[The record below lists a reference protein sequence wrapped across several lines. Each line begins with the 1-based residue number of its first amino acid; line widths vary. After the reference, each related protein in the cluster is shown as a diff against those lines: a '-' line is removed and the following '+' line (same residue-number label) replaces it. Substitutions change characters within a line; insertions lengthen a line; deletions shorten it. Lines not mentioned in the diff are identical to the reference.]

1 LSTVTGGPVTLQIPL
16 LPLKNV
22 VLFPH
27 MIVPLYVG
35 RERSIHALEAAM
47 PHGKQVFLCTQRR
60 ADCEDPKEEDLYR
73 VGVLGEVVQMLK
85 LPDSTIKVLIE
96 GTSRAVIER
105 FVETEPHLRVEVA
118 MLDEDFI
125 VSPELEALM
134 RGVVNLFDRYVEL
147 DKKVPPEVNLTVR
160 GVEDAG
166 RLADIVAANLS
177 IGVTDK
183 QDVLETF
190 QMNDRLEKLSTVLQR
205 EIEIRDMDRSIR
217 QRVRQQIDRR
227 QKEFYLKEQMR
238 VIQEELGSGEE
249 PHLSEMDEL
258 RERVRVLE
266 LAEAIQE
273 RLLKDIDRLERMPS
287 GSPEISVLHNYIDLV
302 VSLPWHTS
310 SDDVTDLRAA
320 EKVLDEDH
328 HGLRKIKER
337 ILEFLAVRQLTKSP
351 KGPIL
356 CFIGP
361 PGVGKTSLGRSIA
374 RALGR
379 KFVRVSLGGV
389 SDEAEIRG
397 HRRTYVGSMPGR
409 IIKGLREAGTRNPVF
424 LLDEIDKM
432 SSDFR
437 GDPASAMLEV
447 LDPEQNK
454 HFSDHYLEIP
464 FDLSEVLFIT
474 TANVYYSI
482 PRPLLDRMEV
492 INLAGYTTEE
502 KMVIAREFLIPKQLG
517 EHGLTE
523 KHIEITK
530 PAVAT
535 MISRYTSEAGVR
547 NLERSIAGVCRKVA
561 REVVKGK
568 TRRMTIGPTR
578 LDDLLGPPRYKPDEG
593 HTEPLIGVANGLA
606 WTEVGGVLLTIEV
619 ITMPGKGNLNLT
631 GQLGDVMQESARA
644 ALSYARSNAE
654 ALGIPVD
661 FRDKLDLH
669 IHIPKG
675 AIPKDGPSAG
685 ISMAL
690 AIISALSHR
699 PIRSDVA
706 LTGEI
711 TLRGRVLPIGGLKEK
726 VLAAHRIGIGTI
738 VLPADNQP
746 DLVDIPPDIR
756 KRLTFKFAS
765 SMDDVIAE
773 ALLPRS
779 EVVSVP
785 QLAEPAGIE
794 EPAAANVD
802 ERPRPDVPAPPAL

>member
-1 LSTVTGGPVTLQIPL
+1 MSTVTGGPVTLQIPL

-258 RERVRVLE
+258 RERVRALE
-266 LAEAIQE
+266 LAEAIEE

-568 TRRMTIGPTR
+568 TRRMTIGPAR

-765 SMDDVIAE
+765 SMDEVIAE

-794 EPAAANVD
+794 EPAAANAD

>member
-1 LSTVTGGPVTLQIPL
+1 VTGGAPATLQLPL

-35 RERSIHALEAAM
+35 RERSIAALEAAM
-47 PHGKQVFLCTQRR
+47 AQGKQVFLCTQRQ
-60 ADCEDPKEEDLYR
+60 ADCEDPREADLYR
-73 VGVLGEVVQMLK
+73 VGVLGDVVQMLK
-85 LPDSTIKVLIE
+85 LPDNTIKVLIE
-96 GTSRAVIER
+96 GSARAVIER
-105 FVETEPHLRVEVA
+105 FVETEPHLQVKVA
-118 MLDEDFI
+118 LLDEDI
-125 VSPELEALM
+125 QPSSELEALM
-134 RGVVNLFDRYVEL
+134 RGVVDLFDRYVEL
-147 DKKVPPEVNLTVR
+147 DKKVPPEVNLTAH

-166 RLADIVAANLS
+166 RLADIVASNLS

-190 QMNDRLEKLSTVLQR
+190 QMNERLEKLSTVLQR
-205 EIEIRDMDRSIR
+205 EIEILDMDRSIR

-238 VIQEELGSGEE
+238 VIQEELGGEE
-249 PHLSEMDEL
+249 TQLSELDEL
-258 RERVRVLE
+258 RENLRRLE
-266 LAEAIQE
+266 LAEAIEE
-273 RLLKDIDRLERMPS
+273 RLLKDVDRLERMPP
-287 GSPEISVLHNYIDLV
+287 GSPEVSVLHNYLDLV
-302 VSLPWHTS
+302 VSLPWQTS

-447 LDPEQNK
+447 LDPEQNR

-464 FDLSEVLFIT
+464 FDLSGVLFIT

-492 INLAGYTTEE
+492 INLPGYTVEE
-502 KMVIAREFLIPKQLG
+502 KMVIARDFLIKKQLKD
-517 EHGLTE
+517 HGLTD
-523 KHIEITK
+523 KHIEFTRPSI
-530 PAVAT
+530 AT
-535 MISRYTSEAGVR
+535 MINRYTSEAGVR
-547 NLERSIAGVCRKVA
+547 SLERSIAGVCRKVA

-568 TRRMTIGPTR
+568 TRKMTIAPNR

-593 HTEPLIGVANGLA
+593 HKEPLIGVANGLA

-631 GQLGDVMQESARA
+631 GQMGDVMQESARA
-644 ALSYARSNAE
+644 ALSYARSNAQ

-690 AIISALSHR
+690 AIISALSQR
-699 PIRSDVA
+699 PIRADVA

-726 VLAAHRIGIGTI
+726 VLAAHRIGIATI
-738 VLPADNQP
+738 VLPEDNQP
-746 DLVDIPPDIR
+746 DVVDIPADIR
-756 KRLTFKFAS
+756 KRLTFRYVK
-765 SMDDVIAE
+765 SMDEVISE
-773 ALLPRS
+773 ALLPGS
-779 EVVSVP
+779 DTVLLPEG
-785 QLAEPAGIE
+785 AEPALVE
-794 EPAAANVD
+794 EAAAANTD
-802 ERPRPDVPAPPAL
+802 DPASPPPPQPSL

>member
-1 LSTVTGGPVTLQIPL
+1 LSDVTGGPATLQLPL

-35 RERSIHALEAAM
+35 RERSIDALEDAM
-47 PHGKQVFLCTQRR
+47 TRGKQVFLCTQRR
-60 ADCEDPKEEDLYR
+60 ADCEDPKEADLYR

-96 GTSRAVIER
+96 GSSRAVIER
-105 FVETEPHLRVEVA
+105 FIQVEPHLRVEVS
-118 MLDEDFI
+118 LLEED
-125 VSPELEALM
+125 VEDSPELDALM
-134 RGVVNLFDRYVEL
+134 RGVVDLFDRYAEL

-166 RLADIVAANLS
+166 RMADIVASNLG

-190 QMNDRLEKLSTVLQR
+190 QMNARLEKLSSVLQR
-205 EIEIRDMDRSIR
+205 EIEILDMDRSIR

-238 VIQEELGSGEE
+238 VIQEELGGEE
-249 PHLSEMDEL
+249 AHLSELDEL
-258 RERVRVLE
+258 REKVRALE
-266 LAEAIQE
+266 LAEAVEE
-273 RLLKDIDRLERMPS
+273 RLLKDVDRLERMPP
-287 GSPEISVLHNYIDLV
+287 GSPEISVLHNYLDLV
-302 VSLPWHTS
+302 VSLPWHES
-310 SDDVTDLRAA
+310 SEDITDLRAA

-389 SDEAEIRG
+389 GDEAEIRG

-454 HFSDHYLEIP
+454 HFSDHFLEIP

-474 TANVYYSI
+474 TGDVFYSI

-492 INLAGYTTEE
+492 INLPGYTAEE
-502 KMVIAREFLIPKQLG
+502 KMVIAREFLVPKQLQD
-517 EHGLTE
+517 HGLTS

-530 PAVAT
+530 PALST

-547 NLERSIAGVCRKVA
+547 NLERSIASVCRKVA

-568 TRRMTIGPTR
+568 TRKMTVAPNR

-593 HTEPLIGVANGLA
+593 HKEPLIGVANGLA

-631 GQLGDVMQESARA
+631 GQMGDVMQESARA

-661 FRDKLDLH
+661 FRDKLDLTSTSRRAPS
-669 IHIPKG
+669 PKTG
-675 AIPKDGPSAG
+675 RRPGSRWRSPSSRHWRSG
-685 ISMAL
+685 R
-690 AIISALSHR
+690 SA
-699 PIRSDVA
+699 P
-706 LTGEI
+706 
-711 TLRGRVLPIGGLKEK
+711 TLR
-726 VLAAHRIGIGTI
+726 
-738 VLPADNQP
+738 
-746 DLVDIPPDIR
+746 
-756 KRLTFKFAS
+756 
-765 SMDDVIAE
+765 
-773 ALLPRS
+773 
-779 EVVSVP
+779 
-785 QLAEPAGIE
+785 
-794 EPAAANVD
+794 
-802 ERPRPDVPAPPAL
+802 

>member
-1 LSTVTGGPVTLQIPL
+1 LSDVTGEPATIQLPL

-35 RERSIHALEAAM
+35 RARSIGALETAM
-47 PHGKQVFLCTQRR
+47 TRGKQVFLCTQRR
-60 ADCEDPKEEDLYR
+60 ADCEDPKEADLYR
-73 VGVLGEVVQMLK
+73 VGVIGEVVQMLK
-85 LPDSTIKVLIE
+85 LPDNTIKVLIE
-96 GTSRAVIER
+96 GSSRAVIDR
-105 FVETEPHLRVEVA
+105 FIQVEPHLQAEVSLLEEDVEA
-118 MLDEDFI
+118 
-125 VSPELEALM
+125 SPELEALM
-134 RGVVNLFDRYVEL
+134 RGVVDLFDRYVEL

-160 GVEDAG
+160 SVEDAG
-166 RLADIVAANLS
+166 RMADIVASNLG
-177 IGVTDK
+177 IAVTDK

-190 QMNDRLEKLSTVLQR
+190 QMNARLEKLSSVLQR
-205 EIEIRDMDRSIR
+205 EIEILDMDRSIR

-238 VIQEELGSGEE
+238 VIQEELGGEE
-249 PHLSEMDEL
+249 AHLSELDEL
-258 RERVRVLE
+258 REKVRTLE
-266 LAEAIQE
+266 LAEAIEE
-273 RLLKDIDRLERMPS
+273 RLLKDVDRLERMPP
-287 GSPEISVLHNYIDLV
+287 GSPEISVLHNYLDLV
-302 VSLPWHTS
+302 VSLPWHES
-310 SDDVTDLRAA
+310 SDDITDLRAA
-320 EKVLDEDH
+320 EQVLDEDH
-328 HGLRKIKER
+328 HGLQKIKER

-374 RALGR
+374 RALNR

-389 SDEAEIRG
+389 GDEAEIRG

-454 HFSDHYLEIP
+454 HFSDHFLEIP

-474 TANVYYSI
+474 TANVFYSI

-492 INLAGYTTEE
+492 INLPGYTAEE
-502 KMVIAREFLIPKQLG
+502 KMVIAREFLVPKQLQD
-517 EHGLTE
+517 HGLTS

-530 PAVAT
+530 PALKT
-535 MISRYTSEAGVR
+535 IISRYTSEAGVR
-547 NLERSIAGVCRKVA
+547 NLERSIASVCRKVA

-568 TRRMTIGPTR
+568 TRKMTVAPNR

-593 HTEPLIGVANGLA
+593 HQEPLIGVANGLA

-631 GQLGDVMQESARA
+631 GQMGDVMQESARA

-690 AIISALSHR
+690 AIISALAQR

-726 VLAAHRIGIGTI
+726 VLAAHRIGIHTI
-738 VLPADNQP
+738 LLPEDNQP
-746 DLVDIPPDIR
+746 DVADIPADIR
-756 KRLTFKFAS
+756 KRLTFKFVKT
-765 SMDDVIAE
+765 MDEVIAE
-773 ALLPRS
+773 ALLPKS
-779 EVVSVP
+779 DAMVLPE
-785 QLAEPAGIE
+785 LTEPVALE
-794 EPAAANVD
+794 EAAVANAD
-802 ERPRPDVPAPPAL
+802 DQSRPEPSQPSL

>member
-1 LSTVTGGPVTLQIPL
+1 
-16 LPLKNV
+16 
-22 VLFPH
+22 

-35 RERSIHALEAAM
+35 RERSIAALEDAM
-47 PHGKQVFLCTQRR
+47 MHGKQVFLCTQRR
-60 ADCEDPKEEDLYR
+60 ADCEDPQEADLYR

-85 LPDSTIKVLIE
+85 LPDNTIKVLIE
-96 GTSRAVIER
+96 GSSRALIER
-105 FVETEPHLRVEVA
+105 FVEIKPHLKVEVA
-118 MLDEDFI
+118 LLDEE
-125 VSPELEALM
+125 VQPSSELEALM
-134 RGVVNLFDRYVEL
+134 RGVVGLFDRYVEL

-166 RLADIVAANLS
+166 RLADIVACNLN

-190 QMNDRLEKLSTVLQR
+190 QMDARLEKLSSVLQR
-205 EIEIRDMDRSIR
+205 EIEILDMDRSIR

-238 VIQEELGSGEE
+238 VIQEELGGEE
-249 PHLSEMDEL
+249 AQLSELDEL
-258 RERVRVLE
+258 REKLRALE
-266 LAEAIQE
+266 LAEALE
-273 RLLKDIDRLERMPS
+273 DRLLKDVDRLERMPP
-287 GSPEISVLHNYIDLV
+287 GSPEISVLHNYLDLV
-302 VSLPWHTS
+302 ASLPWHERS
-310 SDDVTDLRAA
+310 EDVTDLRAA
-320 EKVLDEDH
+320 EAVLDEDH
-328 HGLRKIKER
+328 HGLKKVKER

-424 LLDEIDKM
+424 LLDEVDKM

-474 TANVYYSI
+474 TANVYYAI
-482 PRPLLDRMEV
+482 PRALLDRMEV
-492 INLAGYTTEE
+492 INLPGYTTEE
-502 KMVIAREFLIPKQLG
+502 KMVIAREFLIPKQLTD
-517 EHGLTE
+517 HGLTD
-523 KHIEITK
+523 KNIEITRT
-530 PAVAT
+530 AVSS
-535 MISRYTSEAGVR
+535 MINRYTSEAGVR

-561 REVVKGK
+561 REVVSGR
-568 TRRMTIGPTR
+568 TRRMTIAPNR
-578 LDDLLGPPRYKPDEG
+578 LDDLLGPPKYKPDEG
-593 HTEPLIGVANGLA
+593 HKESLIGVANGLA

-661 FRDKLDLH
+661 FRDRLDLH

-690 AIISALSHR
+690 AIVSALAQR

-711 TLRGRVLPIGGLKEK
+711 TLRGRVLPIGGVKEK
-726 VLAAHRIGIGTI
+726 VLGAVRAGLRTI
-738 VLPADNQP
+738 VLPKENAADLE
-746 DLVDIPPDIR
+746 DLPEDVR
-756 KRLTFKFAS
+756 KSLEVHLVEDLGEVLSLALRGARF
-765 SMDDVIAE
+765 E
-773 ALLPRS
+773 AGHLVFEGP
-779 EVVSVP
+779 VP
-785 QLAEPAGIE
+785 IEPSLVAKQ
-794 EPAAANVD
+794 N
-802 ERPRPDVPAPPAL
+802 

>member
-1 LSTVTGGPVTLQIPL
+1 LSTVTGGPATIQLPL

-35 RERSIHALEAAM
+35 RERSIHALEDAM
-47 PHGKQVFLCTQRR
+47 TQGKQVFVCTQRQ

-85 LPDSTIKVLIE
+85 LPDSTIKVLVE

-105 FVETEPHLRVEVA
+105 FVDTEPHLRVEVA
-118 MLDEDFI
+118 VLDEDFLA
-125 VSPELEALM
+125 SPELEPLM
-134 RGVVNLFDRYVEL
+134 RGVVDLFDRYVEL

-166 RLADIVAANLS
+166 RMADIVASNLS

-190 QMNDRLEKLSTVLQR
+190 QMSARLEKLSTVLQR
-205 EIEIRDMDRSIR
+205 EIEILDMDRSIR

-238 VIQEELGSGEE
+238 VIQEELGGEE
-249 PHLSEMDEL
+249 AHLSELDEL
-258 RERVRVLE
+258 RERVRALE
-266 LAEAIQE
+266 LAEAVE
-273 RLLKDIDRLERMPS
+273 DRLLKDVDRLERMPP
-287 GSPEISVLHNYIDLV
+287 GSPEISVLHNYLDLV

-310 SDDVTDLRAA
+310 SEDVTDLRAA

-464 FDLSEVLFIT
+464 FDLSDVLFIT
-474 TANVYYSI
+474 TANVYYSM

-492 INLAGYTTEE
+492 INLAGYTAEE
-502 KMVIAREFLIPKQLG
+502 KMVIAREFLIPKQLAD
-517 EHGLTE
+517 HGLNET
-523 KHIEITK
+523 HIEFTK

-535 MISRYTSEAGVR
+535 IISRYTSEAGVR

-561 REVVKGK
+561 RGVVKGK
-568 TRRMTIGPTR
+568 TRRMTIAPAR
-578 LDDLLGPPRYKPDEG
+578 LEDLLGPPRYKPEEG
-593 HTEPLIGVANGLA
+593 HKEPLIGVANGLA

-631 GQLGDVMQESARA
+631 GQMGDVMQESARA

-690 AIISALSHR
+690 AIISALSQR

-726 VLAAHRIGIGTI
+726 VLAAHRIGIRTI
-738 VLPADNQP
+738 LLPEDNQP
-746 DLVDIPPDIR
+746 DLADIPLDIR
-756 KRLTFKFAS
+756 KRLTFRFVKT
-765 SMDDVIAE
+765 MDEVIAE

-779 EVVSVP
+779 SVTLLP
-785 QLAEPAGIE
+785 ELTEPAGVE
-794 EPAAANVD
+794 EAAAAKAE
-802 ERPRPDVPAPPAL
+802 ERSRPDVPAPPAL

>member
-1 LSTVTGGPVTLQIPL
+1 
-16 LPLKNV
+16 
-22 VLFPH
+22 

-35 RERSIHALEAAM
+35 RERSIGALEDAM
-47 PHGKQVFLCTQRR
+47 LHGKQVFLCTQRR
-60 ADCEDPKEEDLYR
+60 ADCEDPQEADLYR

-85 LPDSTIKVLIE
+85 LPDNTIKVLIE
-96 GTSRAVIER
+96 GSSRALIER
-105 FVETEPHLRVEVA
+105 FLEVEPHLKVEVA
-118 MLDEDFI
+118 LLDED
-125 VSPELEALM
+125 VQPSSELEALM
-134 RGVVNLFDRYVEL
+134 RGVVDLFDRYVEL

-166 RLADIVAANLS
+166 RMADIVASNLH

-190 QMNDRLEKLSTVLQR
+190 QMDARLEKLSTVLQR
-205 EIEIRDMDRSIR
+205 EIEILDMDRSIR

-238 VIQEELGSGEE
+238 VIQEELGGEE
-249 PHLSEMDEL
+249 AQLSELDEL
-258 RERVRVLE
+258 REKLKALE
-266 LAEAIQE
+266 LAEAVE
-273 RLLKDIDRLERMPS
+273 DRLLKDVDRLERMPP
-287 GSPEISVLHNYIDLV
+287 GSPEISVLHNYLDLV
-302 VSLPWHTS
+302 VSLPWHDRS
-310 SDDVTDLRAA
+310 EDVTDLRAA

-328 HGLRKIKER
+328 HGLKKVKER

-379 KFVRVSLGGV
+379 KFVRASLGGV

-424 LLDEIDKM
+424 LLDEVDKM

-474 TANVYYSI
+474 TANVYYSM
-482 PRPLLDRMEV
+482 PRALLDRMEV
-492 INLAGYTTEE
+492 ITLPGYTTEE
-502 KMVIAREFLIPKQLG
+502 KLVIAREFLIPKQLTD
-517 EHGLTE
+517 HGLTE
-523 KHIEITK
+523 KNIEITR
-530 PAVAT
+530 PAIST
-535 MISRYTSEAGVR
+535 MINRYTSEAGVR
-547 NLERSIAGVCRKVA
+547 NLERSIAGLCRKVA
-561 REVVKGK
+561 REVVSGR
-568 TRRMTIGPTR
+568 TRRMTIAPHR
-578 LDDLLGPPRYKPDEG
+578 LDDLLGPPKFKPDEG
-593 HTEPLIGVANGLA
+593 HKESLIGVANGLA

-690 AIISALSHR
+690 AIVSALAQR

-726 VLAAHRIGIGTI
+726 ALAAHRIGIQTI
-738 VLPADNQP
+738 VLPADNQS
-746 DLVDIPPDIR
+746 DVVDIPIDIR
-756 KRLTFKFAS
+756 KRLTFKYVTT
-765 SMDDVIAE
+765 MDEVIAE
-773 ALLPRS
+773 ALLPKS
-779 EVVSVP
+779 EAAVSAE
-785 QLAEPAGIE
+785 LTEPAAIQ
-794 EPAAANVD
+794 EPAAADGN
-802 ERPRPDVPAPPAL
+802 

>member
-1 LSTVTGGPVTLQIPL
+1 VIEAPTTLQLPL

-35 RERSIHALEAAM
+35 RERSIKALEAAM
-47 PHGKQVFLCTQRR
+47 TQGKQVFLCTQRQ
-60 ADCEDPKEEDLYR
+60 ADCEDPTEEDLYR

-85 LPDSTIKVLIE
+85 LPDGTIKVLIE
-96 GTSRAVIER
+96 GSSRAVIER
-105 FVETEPHLRVEVA
+105 VIETDPHLRVEVA
-118 MLDEDFI
+118 LLDEEFAP
-125 VSPELEALM
+125 SPELEALM
-134 RGVVNLFDRYVEL
+134 RGVVDLFDRYVEL

-166 RLADIVAANLS
+166 RLADIVAANLG

-190 QMNDRLEKLSTVLQR
+190 QMNARLEKLSRVLQR
-205 EIEIRDMDRSIR
+205 EIEILDMDRSIR
-217 QRVRQQIDRR
+217 HRVRQQIDRR

-238 VIQEELGSGEE
+238 VIQEELGGEE
-249 PHLSEMDEL
+249 AHLSELDEL
-258 RERVRVLE
+258 REKVRTLE
-266 LAEAIQE
+266 LAEAIEE
-273 RLLKDIDRLERMPS
+273 RLLKDIDRLERMPP
-287 GSPEISVLHNYIDLV
+287 GSPEISVLHNYLDLV
-302 VSLPWHTS
+302 VSLPWQSS

-320 EKVLDEDH
+320 ERVLDADH

-474 TANVYYSI
+474 TANVFYSI

-492 INLAGYTTEE
+492 INLPGYTAEE
-502 KMVIAREFLIPKQLG
+502 KLVIAREFLIPKQLAD
-517 EHGLTE
+517 HGLTE
-523 KHIEITK
+523 KHLEFTK

-535 MISRYTSEAGVR
+535 IVSRYTSEAGVR

-568 TRRMTIGPTR
+568 TRRMTIAPAR

-593 HTEPLIGVANGLA
+593 HKEPLIGVANGLA

-631 GQLGDVMQESARA
+631 GQMGDVMQESARA
-644 ALSYARSNAE
+644 ALSYARSNAQ
-654 ALGIPVD
+654 ALGIPAD

-726 VLAAHRIGIGTI
+726 VLAAHRIGIHTI
-738 VLPADNQP
+738 LVPDDNQP
-746 DLVDIPPDIR
+746 DVADIPADIR
-756 KRLTFKFAS
+756 KRLTFKFVKT
-765 SMDDVIAE
+765 MDEVIAE

-779 EVVSVP
+779 DTMLLPE
-785 QLAEPAGIE
+785 LAEPSGVE
-794 EPAAANVD
+794 EAVAADAV

>member
-1 LSTVTGGPVTLQIPL
+1 VIEAPTTLQLPL

-35 RERSIHALEAAM
+35 RERSIKALEAAM
-47 PHGKQVFLCTQRR
+47 TQGKQVFLCTQRQ
-60 ADCEDPKEEDLYR
+60 ADCEDPTEEDLYR

-85 LPDSTIKVLIE
+85 LPDGTIKVLIE
-96 GTSRAVIER
+96 GSSRAVIER
-105 FVETEPHLRVEVA
+105 VIETDPHLRVEVA
-118 MLDEDFI
+118 LLDEEFAP
-125 VSPELEALM
+125 SPELEALM
-134 RGVVNLFDRYVEL
+134 RGVVDLFDRYVEL

-166 RLADIVAANLS
+166 RLADIVAANLG

-190 QMNDRLEKLSTVLQR
+190 QMNARLEKLSRVLQR
-205 EIEIRDMDRSIR
+205 EIEILDMDRSIR
-217 QRVRQQIDRR
+217 HRVRQQIDRR

-238 VIQEELGSGEE
+238 VIQEELGGEE
-249 PHLSEMDEL
+249 AHLSELDEL
-258 RERVRVLE
+258 REKVRTLE
-266 LAEAIQE
+266 LAEAIEE
-273 RLLKDIDRLERMPS
+273 RLLKDIDRLERMPP
-287 GSPEISVLHNYIDLV
+287 GSPEISVLHNYLDLV
-302 VSLPWHTS
+302 VSLPWQSS

-320 EKVLDEDH
+320 ERVLDADH

-474 TANVYYSI
+474 TANVFYSI

-492 INLAGYTTEE
+492 INLPGYTAEE
-502 KMVIAREFLIPKQLG
+502 KLVIAREFLIPKQLAD
-517 EHGLTE
+517 HGLTE
-523 KHIEITK
+523 KHLEFTK

-535 MISRYTSEAGVR
+535 IVSRYTSEAGVR

-568 TRRMTIGPTR
+568 TRRMTIAPAR

-593 HTEPLIGVANGLA
+593 HKEPLIGVANGLA

-631 GQLGDVMQESARA
+631 GQMGDVMQESARA
-644 ALSYARSNAE
+644 ALSYARSNAQ
-654 ALGIPVD
+654 ALGIPAD

-726 VLAAHRIGIGTI
+726 VLAAHRIGIHTI
-738 VLPADNQP
+738 LVPDDNQP
-746 DLVDIPPDIR
+746 DVADIPADIR
-756 KRLTFKFAS
+756 KRLTFKFVKT
-765 SMDDVIAE
+765 MDEVIAE

-779 EVVSVP
+779 DTILLPE
-785 QLAEPAGIE
+785 LAEASGVE
-794 EPAAANVD
+794 EAVAADAV

>member
-1 LSTVTGGPVTLQIPL
+1 LSTVTGGPATIQLPL

-35 RERSIHALEAAM
+35 RERSIDALEAAM
-47 PHGKQVFLCTQRR
+47 VQGKQVFLCTQRQ
-60 ADCEDPKEEDLYR
+60 ADCEDPKEQDLYR
-73 VGVLGEVVQMLK
+73 VGVIGEVVQMLK
-85 LPDSTIKVLIE
+85 LPDATIKVLIE
-96 GTSRAVIER
+96 GSSRAVIER

-118 MLDEDFI
+118 LLEEDFLP
-125 VSPELEALM
+125 SKELEGLM
-134 RGVVNLFDRYVEL
+134 RGVVDLFDRYVEL
-147 DKKVPPEVNLTVR
+147 DKKVPPEVNLTVH

-166 RLADIVAANLS
+166 RMADIVASNLG

-190 QMNDRLEKLSTVLQR
+190 QMNARLEKLSTVLQR
-205 EIEIRDMDRSIR
+205 EIEILDMDRSIR

-238 VIQEELGSGEE
+238 VIQEELGGEE
-249 PHLSEMDEL
+249 AHLSELDEL
-258 RERVRVLE
+258 REQVRALE
-266 LAEAIQE
+266 LAEAIEE
-273 RLLKDIDRLERMPS
+273 RLLKDVDRLERMPP
-287 GSPEISVLHNYIDLV
+287 GSPEISVLHSYLDLV
-302 VSLPWHTS
+302 VSLPWHAS

-409 IIKGLREAGTRNPVF
+409 IIKGLREAGSRNPVF

-447 LDPEQNK
+447 LDPEQNR

-492 INLAGYTTEE
+492 INLPGYTAEE
-502 KMVIAREFLIPKQLG
+502 KMVIAREFLIPKQLVD
-517 EHGLTE
+517 HGLTD
-523 KHIEITK
+523 KHIEITR

-535 MISRYTSEAGVR
+535 IINRYTSEAGVR

-568 TRRMTIGPTR
+568 TRRMTIAPGR

-593 HTEPLIGVANGLA
+593 HKEPLVGVANGLA

-631 GQLGDVMQESARA
+631 GQMGDVMQESARA

-690 AIISALSHR
+690 AIVSALSQR

-726 VLAAHRIGIGTI
+726 VLAAHRIGIRTI
-738 VLPADNQP
+738 LLPEDNQA
-746 DLVDIPPDIR
+746 DLADIPADIR
-756 KRLTFKFAS
+756 KRLTFKLVKT
-765 SMDDVIAE
+765 MDEVIAE
-773 ALLPRS
+773 ALLPRTGTIVLP
-779 EVVSVP
+779 ELT
-785 QLAEPAGIE
+785 QPAGVE
-794 EPAAANVD
+794 EAAVANAD
-802 ERPRPDVPAPPAL
+802 ERPRPA

>member
-1 LSTVTGGPVTLQIPL
+1 LSTVTGEPATIQLPL

-35 RERSIHALEAAM
+35 RERSIKALDAAM
-47 PHGKQVFLCTQRR
+47 AQGKQVFLCTQRQ

-73 VGVLGEVVQMLK
+73 VGVIGEVVQMLK

-96 GTSRAVIER
+96 GSSRAVIER
-105 FVETEPHLRVEVA
+105 VIETEPHLRVEVA
-118 MLDEDFI
+118 LMEEDFLP
-125 VSPELEALM
+125 SPELEGLM
-134 RGVVNLFDRYVEL
+134 RGVVDLFDRYVEL

-166 RLADIVAANLS
+166 RMADIVASNLG

-183 QDVLETF
+183 QDVLETL
-190 QMNDRLEKLSTVLQR
+190 QMNVRLEKLSTVLQR
-205 EIEIRDMDRSIR
+205 EIEILDMDRSIR

-238 VIQEELGSGEE
+238 VIQEELGGEE
-249 PHLSEMDEL
+249 ANLSELDEL
-258 RERVRVLE
+258 RDRVKALE
-266 LAEAIQE
+266 LAEAIE
-273 RLLKDIDRLERMPS
+273 DRLLKDIDRLERMPP
-287 GSPEISVLHNYIDLV
+287 GSPEISVLHGYLDLV
-302 VSLPWHTS
+302 VSLPWHLS
-310 SDDVTDLRAA
+310 SEDVTDLRAA

-328 HGLRKIKER
+328 HGLQKIKER

-379 KFVRVSLGGV
+379 RFVRVSLGGV

-492 INLAGYTTEE
+492 INLPGYTAEE
-502 KMVIAREFLIPKQLG
+502 KMVIAREFLIPKQLAD
-517 EHGLTE
+517 HGLTE

-530 PAVAT
+530 PAVST
-535 MISRYTSEAGVR
+535 IISRYTSEAGVR

-568 TRRMTIGPTR
+568 TSRMTIAPSR

-593 HTEPLIGVANGLA
+593 HKEPLVGVANGLA

-631 GQLGDVMQESARA
+631 GQMGDVMQESARA

-690 AIISALSHR
+690 AIISALSQR

-726 VLAAHRIGIGTI
+726 VLAAHRIGIHTI
-738 VLPADNQP
+738 LLPADNEA
-746 DLVDIPPDIR
+746 DLADIPAEIR
-756 KRLTFKFAS
+756 KRLTFKFVHT
-765 SMDDVIAE
+765 MDEVIAE
-773 ALLPRS
+773 ALLPRTGTIMLP
-779 EVVSVP
+779 ELT
-785 QLAEPAGIE
+785 QPAGLE
-794 EPAAANVD
+794 EAVAAKG
-802 ERPRPDVPAPPAL
+802 PHPDPPPQAGEGN

>member
-1 LSTVTGGPVTLQIPL
+1 LSIVTETSTTLQLPL

-35 RERSIHALEAAM
+35 RERSIKALEAAM
-47 PHGKQVFLCTQRR
+47 TEGKQVFLCTQRQ
-60 ADCEDPKEEDLYR
+60 ADCEDPQEEDLFR
-73 VGVLGEVVQMLK
+73 VGVLGEVVQMLE
-85 LPDSTIKVLIE
+85 LPDGTIKVLIE
-96 GTSRAVIER
+96 GSSRAVIER
-105 FVETEPHLRVEVA
+105 VIETDPYLRVEVA
-118 MLDEDFI
+118 LLDEEFAP
-125 VSPELEALM
+125 SPELEALM
-134 RGVVNLFDRYVEL
+134 RGVVDLFDRYVEL
-147 DKKVPPEVNLTVR
+147 DKKVPPEVKLTVR

-166 RLADIVAANLS
+166 RLADIVAANLG

-190 QMNDRLEKLSTVLQR
+190 QMDARLEKLSSVLER
-205 EIEIRDMDRSIR
+205 EIEILDMDRSIR
-217 QRVRQQIDRR
+217 HRVRQQIDRR

-238 VIQEELGSGEE
+238 VIQEELGGEE
-249 PHLSEMDEL
+249 AHLSELDEL
-258 RERVRVLE
+258 RENVRTLE
-266 LAEAIQE
+266 LAEAIEE
-273 RLLKDIDRLERMPS
+273 RLLKDIDRLERMPP
-287 GSPEISVLHNYIDLV
+287 GSPEISVLHNYLDLV
-302 VSLPWHTS
+302 VSLPWHAF

-320 EKVLDEDH
+320 EIVLDGDH
-328 HGLRKIKER
+328 HGLQKIKER

-474 TANVYYSI
+474 TANVFSSI

-492 INLAGYTTEE
+492 ISLPGYTAEE
-502 KMVIAREFLIPKQLG
+502 KLVIAREFLIPKQLAD
-517 EHGLTE
+517 HGLTE
-523 KHIEITK
+523 KHLEFTR

-535 MISRYTSEAGVR
+535 IVSRYTSEAGVR

-568 TRRMTIGPTR
+568 TRRMTIAPAR
-578 LDDLLGPPRYKPDEG
+578 LEDLLGPPRYKPDEG
-593 HTEPLIGVANGLA
+593 HKEPLIGVANGLA

-631 GQLGDVMQESARA
+631 GQMGDVMQESARA

-661 FRDKLDLH
+661 FRDRLDLH

-690 AIISALSHR
+690 AIISALAQR

-726 VLAAHRIGIGTI
+726 VLAAHRIGIHTI
-738 VLPADNQP
+738 LLPEDNQP
-746 DLVDIPPDIR
+746 DVADIPADIR
-756 KRLTFKFAS
+756 KRLTFKFVKT
-765 SMDDVIAE
+765 MDEVIAL

-779 EVVSVP
+779 DTILLP
-785 QLAEPAGIE
+785 AMAEPAAVE
-794 EPAAANVD
+794 EVAAANAQD
-802 ERPRPDVPAPPAL
+802 PMQQPSSQPSL

>member
-1 LSTVTGGPVTLQIPL
+1 VTDRPATLQLPL

-35 RERSIHALEAAM
+35 RERSIDALEDAM
-47 PHGKQVFLCTQRR
+47 ANGKQIFLCTQRR
-60 ADCEDPKEEDLYR
+60 ADCEDPREEDIYR
-73 VGVLGEVVQMLK
+73 VGVLGEVVQMLR
-85 LPDSTIKVLIE
+85 LPDNTIKVLIE
-96 GTSRAVIER
+96 GSSRAVIER
-105 FVETEPHLRVEVA
+105 FIETEPHLRVEVA
-118 MLDEDFI
+118 RLDEDFQQ
-125 VSPELEALM
+125 SAELGALM
-134 RGVVNLFDRYVEL
+134 RGVVDLFDRYVEL
-147 DKKVPPEVNLTVR
+147 EKKVPPEVNLTVR

-166 RLADIVAANLS
+166 RLADIVAANLT

-190 QMNDRLEKLSTVLQR
+190 QMNARLEKLASVLQR
-205 EIEIRDMDRSIR
+205 EIEILDMDRSIR
-217 QRVRQQIDRR
+217 SRVRQQIDRR

-238 VIQEELGSGEE
+238 VIQEELGGEE
-249 PHLSEMDEL
+249 THLSEVDEL
-258 RERVRVLE
+258 REKIRALE
-266 LAEAIQE
+266 LDEAVQD
-273 RLLKDIDRLERMPS
+273 RLLKDIDRLERMPP
-287 GSPEISVLHNYIDLV
+287 GSPEISVLHNYLDLV
-302 VSLPWHTS
+302 VSLPWHES
-310 SDDVTDLRAA
+310 SEDVTDLRAA

-337 ILEFLAVRQLTKSP
+337 VLEFLAVRQLTKSP

-361 PGVGKTSLGRSIA
+361 PGVGKTSLGKSIA

-409 IIKGLREAGTRNPVF
+409 IIKSLREAGTRNPVF

-437 GDPASAMLEV
+437 GDPSSAMLEV

-464 FDLSEVLFIT
+464 FDLSDVLFIT
-474 TANVYYSI
+474 TANLFYTI

-492 INLAGYTTEE
+492 INLSGYTAEE
-502 KMVIAREFLIPKQLG
+502 KMVIAREFLIPRQL
-517 EHGLTE
+517 EDHGLTD
-523 KHIEITK
+523 KHIEFTR
-530 PAVAT
+530 PAIAKI
-535 MISRYTSEAGVR
+535 ISRYTSEAGVR
-547 NLERSIAGVCRKVA
+547 NLERSVATICRKVA

-568 TRRMTIGPTR
+568 TRRMSVGPNR
-578 LDDLLGPPRYKPDEG
+578 LEDLLGPPRYKPDEG
-593 HTEPLIGVANGLA
+593 HKEPLVGVANGLA

-631 GQLGDVMQESARA
+631 GQMGDVMQESARA

-654 ALGIPVD
+654 ALGIPAD
-661 FRDKLDLH
+661 FREKLDLH

-690 AIISALSHR
+690 AIISALCQR

-726 VLAAHRIGIGTI
+726 VLAAHRLGIRTI
-738 VLPADNQP
+738 LLPEDNRP
-746 DLVDIPPDIR
+746 DIVDIPVEVR
-756 KRLTFKFAS
+756 KRLTFKFVKT
-765 SMDDVIAE
+765 MDEVIAE

-779 EVVSVP
+779 AVIVSANE
-785 QLAEPAGIE
+785 AEPAGVE
-794 EPAAANVD
+794 EAAAANAD
-802 ERPRPDVPAPPAL
+802 TQPAQE

>member
-1 LSTVTGGPVTLQIPL
+1 MTGSPATIHLPL

-47 PHGKQVFLCTQRR
+47 GQGKQVFLCTQRR
-60 ADCEDPKEEDLYR
+60 ADCEDPKEQDLYR
-73 VGVLGEVVQMLK
+73 VGVIGEVVQLLK
-85 LPDSTIKVLIE
+85 LPDNTMKVLIE
-96 GTSRAVIER
+96 GSSRAVVER
-105 FVETEPHLRVEVA
+105 FIEGEQYLQVDVGLLE
-118 MLDEDFI
+118 EDFLP
-125 VSPELEALM
+125 SPELEGLM
-134 RGVVNLFDRYVEL
+134 RGVVDLFDRYVEL

-160 GVEDAG
+160 GIEDAG
-166 RLADIVAANLS
+166 RMADIVASNLG

-190 QMNDRLEKLSTVLQR
+190 QMNARLEKLSTVLQR
-205 EIEIRDMDRSIR
+205 EIEILDMDRSIR

-238 VIQEELGSGEE
+238 VIQEELGGEE
-249 PHLSEMDEL
+249 THLSELDEM
-258 RERVRVLE
+258 RERIRGLE
-266 LAEAIQE
+266 LAEAIE
-273 RLLKDIDRLERMPS
+273 DRLLKDVDRLERMPP
-287 GSPEISVLHNYIDLV
+287 GSPEISVLHAYLDLV

-310 SDDVTDLRAA
+310 SEDVTDLRAA

-447 LDPEQNK
+447 LDPEQNR

-474 TANVYYSI
+474 TANVYYSM

-492 INLAGYTTEE
+492 INLPGYTTEE
-502 KMVIAREFLIPKQLG
+502 KMVIAREFLVPKQLAD
-517 EHGLTE
+517 HGLTE

-530 PAVAT
+530 PAIST
-535 MISRYTSEAGVR
+535 IISRYTSEAGVR

-568 TRRMTIGPTR
+568 TRRMTIGPSR

-593 HTEPLIGVANGLA
+593 HKEPLVGVANGLA

-631 GQLGDVMQESARA
+631 GQMGDVMQESARA

-690 AIISALSHR
+690 AIISALSQR

-726 VLAAHRIGIGTI
+726 VLAAHRIGIRTI
-738 VLPADNQP
+738 LLPEDNAAD
-746 DLVDIPPDIR
+746 LADIPADIR
-756 KRLTFKFAS
+756 KRLTFKFVKT
-765 SMDDVIAE
+765 MDEVIAE
-773 ALLPRS
+773 ALLPRTGKILLP
-779 EVVSVP
+779 E
-785 QLAEPAGIE
+785 LNEPAGVE
-794 EPAAANVD
+794 EAAAA
-802 ERPRPDVPAPPAL
+802 RSPHPDPPPQAGKGN

>member
-1 LSTVTGGPVTLQIPL
+1 MPVTDRPASLQLPL

-35 RERSIHALEAAM
+35 RERSIDALEEAM
-47 PHGKQVFLCTQRR
+47 GKGKQIFVCTQRR
-60 ADCEDPKEEDLYR
+60 ADCEDPREEDIFR

-85 LPDSTIKVLIE
+85 LPDNTIKVLIE

-105 FVETEPHLRVEVA
+105 FVQTEPHLRVDVA
-118 MLDEDFI
+118 RLDEDFQP
-125 VSPELEALM
+125 SPELGALM
-134 RGVVNLFDRYVEL
+134 RGIVDLFDRYVEL

-160 GVEDAG
+160 GVDDAG
-166 RLADIVAANLS
+166 RLADIVTANLN

-190 QMNDRLEKLSTVLQR
+190 QMNARLEKLGSVLQR
-205 EIEIRDMDRSIR
+205 EIEILDMDRSIR
-217 QRVRQQIDRR
+217 SRVRQQIDRR

-238 VIQEELGSGEE
+238 VIQEELGGEDSQ
-249 PHLSEMDEL
+249 LSEVDEL
-258 RERVRVLE
+258 REKVRALE
-266 LAEAIQE
+266 LSEAVQE
-273 RLLKDIDRLERMPS
+273 RLLKDVDRLDRMPP
-287 GSPEISVLHNYIDLV
+287 GSPEISVLHNYLDLV
-302 VSLPWHTS
+302 VSLPWHEVS
-310 SDDVTDLRAA
+310 EDVTDLRAA
-320 EKVLDEDH
+320 ERVLDEDH
-328 HGLRKIKER
+328 HGLQKIKER
-337 ILEFLAVRQLTKSP
+337 VLEFLAVRQLTKSP

-361 PGVGKTSLGRSIA
+361 PGVGKTSLGKSIA

-437 GDPASAMLEV
+437 GDPSSAMLEV
-447 LDPEQNK
+447 LDPEQNS

-464 FDLSEVLFIT
+464 FDLSDVLFIT
-474 TANVYYSI
+474 TANLFYAI

-492 INLAGYTTEE
+492 INLSGYTAEE
-502 KMVIAREFLIPKQLG
+502 KLVIAREFLVPRQLAD
-517 EHGLTE
+517 HGLSD
-523 KHIEITK
+523 KHIEFTRGAI
-530 PAVAT
+530 VRV
-535 MISRYTSEAGVR
+535 ISRYTSEAGVR
-547 NLERSIAGVCRKVA
+547 NLDRSIATICRKVA
-561 REVVKGK
+561 REVVRGK
-568 TRRMTIGPTR
+568 TRRMTVGPNR

-593 HTEPLIGVANGLA
+593 HKEHLVGVANGLA

-631 GQLGDVMQESARA
+631 GQMGDVMQESARA

-654 ALGIPVD
+654 ALGIAPD
-661 FRDKLDLH
+661 FREKLDLH

-690 AIISALSHR
+690 AIISALCQR

-726 VLAAHRIGIGTI
+726 VLAAHRLGIKT
-738 VLPADNQP
+738 VLLPEDNRP
-746 DLVDIPPDIR
+746 DIVDIPPEVR
-756 KRLTFKFAS
+756 KQLIFKFVK
-765 SMDDVIAE
+765 SMDEVIVE

-779 EVVSVP
+779 SAVTPSLVN
-785 QLAEPAGIE
+785 EPVGLE
-794 EPAAANVD
+794 EAAAANAD
-802 ERPRPDVPAPPAL
+802 TPGHPA

>member
-1 LSTVTGGPVTLQIPL
+1 
-16 LPLKNV
+16 
-22 VLFPH
+22 

-35 RERSIHALEAAM
+35 RERSIDALEDAM
-47 PHGKQVFLCTQRR
+47 TRGKQVFLCTQRR
-60 ADCEDPKEEDLYR
+60 ADCEDPKEADLYR
-73 VGVLGEVVQMLK
+73 VGVLGEVVQLLK

-96 GTSRAVIER
+96 GSSRAVIER
-105 FVETEPHLRVEVA
+105 FTQVEPHLRVEVSLLEEEPEA
-118 MLDEDFI
+118 
-125 VSPELEALM
+125 SPELEALM
-134 RGVVNLFDRYVEL
+134 RGVVDLFDRYVEL

-166 RLADIVAANLS
+166 RMADIVASNLG

-190 QMNDRLEKLSTVLQR
+190 QMNARLEKLSSVLQR
-205 EIEIRDMDRSIR
+205 EIEILDMDRSIR
-217 QRVRQQIDRR
+217 QRVRAQIDRR

-238 VIQEELGSGEE
+238 VIQEELGGEE
-249 PHLSEMDEL
+249 AHLSELDEL
-258 RERVRVLE
+258 REKVRALE
-266 LAEAIQE
+266 LAEAVEE
-273 RLLKDIDRLERMPS
+273 RLLKDVDRLERMPP
-287 GSPEISVLHNYIDLV
+287 GSPEISVLHNYLDLV
-302 VSLPWHTS
+302 VSLPWHES
-310 SDDVTDLRAA
+310 SEDITDLRAA

-389 SDEAEIRG
+389 GDEAEIRG

-454 HFSDHYLEIP
+454 HFSDHFLEIP

-474 TANVYYSI
+474 TANVFYSM

-492 INLAGYTTEE
+492 INLPGYTAEE
-502 KMVIAREFLIPKQLG
+502 KMVIAREFLVPKQLQ
-517 EHGLTE
+517 EHGLTSN
-523 KHIEITK
+523 HIEITK
-530 PAVAT
+530 PALAT

-547 NLERSIAGVCRKVA
+547 NLERSIASVCRKVA

-568 TRRMTIGPTR
+568 TRKMTVAPNR

-593 HTEPLIGVANGLA
+593 HKEPLIGVANGLA

-631 GQLGDVMQESARA
+631 GQMGDVMQESARA

-690 AIISALSHR
+690 AIISALAQR

-726 VLAAHRIGIGTI
+726 VLAAHRIGIHTI
-738 VLPADNQP
+738 LLPEDNQP
-746 DLVDIPPDIR
+746 DVADIPADIR
-756 KRLTFKFAS
+756 KRLTFKFVKT
-765 SMDDVIAE
+765 MDEVIAL

-779 EVVSVP
+779 DTI
-785 QLAEPAGIE
+785 LLPAIT
-794 EPAAANVD
+794 EPAAVD
-802 ERPRPDVPAPPAL
+802 EVAAANADEPAQSPSSQPSL

>member
-1 LSTVTGGPVTLQIPL
+1 
-16 LPLKNV
+16 
-22 VLFPH
+22 

-35 RERSIHALEAAM
+35 RERSIQALEAAM
-47 PHGKQVFLCTQRR
+47 ANGKQVFICTQRQ
-60 ADCEDPKEEDLYR
+60 ADCEEPTEDDLYR
-73 VGVLGEVVQMLK
+73 VGVIGEVVQMLK
-85 LPDSTIKVLIE
+85 LPDATIKVLIE
-96 GTSRAVIER
+96 GSSRAVIER
-105 FVETEPHLRVEVA
+105 FVEGESYLRVEVA
-118 MLDEDFI
+118 MLEEDFLP
-125 VSPELEALM
+125 SPELEGLM
-134 RGVVNLFDRYVEL
+134 RGVVDLFDRYVEL

-166 RLADIVAANLS
+166 RMADIVASNLG
-177 IGVTDK
+177 IGITDK

-190 QMNDRLEKLSTVLQR
+190 QMNARLEKLSTVLQR
-205 EIEIRDMDRSIR
+205 EIEILDMDRSIR

-238 VIQEELGSGEE
+238 VIQEELGGEE
-249 PHLSEMDEL
+249 PHLSELDEM
-258 RERVRVLE
+258 RDRVKTLE
-266 LAEAIQE
+266 LTEAIE
-273 RLLKDIDRLERMPS
+273 DRLLKDVDRLERMPP
-287 GSPEISVLHNYIDLV
+287 GSPEISVLHAYLDLV
-302 VSLPWHTS
+302 VSLPWHAS
-310 SDDVTDLRAA
+310 SEDVTDLRAA

-492 INLAGYTTEE
+492 ITLPGYTAEE
-502 KMVIAREFLIPKQLG
+502 KMVIAREFLIPKQLLD
-517 EHGLTE
+517 HGLTE
-523 KHIEITK
+523 KHIEFTR
-530 PAVAT
+530 PAIAT
-535 MISRYTSEAGVR
+535 IISRYTSEAGVR
-547 NLERSIAGVCRKVA
+547 NLERSI
-561 REVVKGK
+561 
-568 TRRMTIGPTR
+568 
-578 LDDLLGPPRYKPDEG
+578 YKPDEG
-593 HTEPLIGVANGLA
+593 HKEPLVGVANGLA
-606 WTEVGGVLLTIEV
+606 WTEVGGVLLMIEV

-631 GQLGDVMQESARA
+631 GQMGDVMQESARA

-690 AIISALSHR
+690 AIISALSQR

-726 VLAAHRIGIGTI
+726 VLAAHRIGIRTI
-738 VLPADNQP
+738 LLPEDNEAD
-746 DLVDIPPDIR
+746 LADIPADIR
-756 KRLTFKFAS
+756 KRLTFKFVKT
-765 SMDDVIAE
+765 MDEVIAE
-773 ALLPRS
+773 ALLPRAGTILLP
-779 EVVSVP
+779 ELT
-785 QLAEPAGIE
+785 QPAGVE
-794 EPAAANVD
+794 EAVAANAD
-802 ERPRPDVPAPPAL
+802 ERPRPDTPRQPSL

>member
-1 LSTVTGGPVTLQIPL
+1 VTGGPATLQLPL

-35 RERSIHALEAAM
+35 RERSIDALEDAM
-47 PHGKQVFLCTQRR
+47 ANGKQIFLCTQRR
-60 ADCEDPKEEDLYR
+60 AETEDPKEDDLFR

-85 LPDSTIKVLIE
+85 LPDNTIKVLIE
-96 GTSRAVIER
+96 GSSRAVIQR
-105 FVETEPHLRVEVA
+105 FVEWDPHLRVDVA
-118 MLDEDFI
+118 RLDEDFQP
-125 VSPELEALM
+125 SAELSGLM
-134 RGVVNLFDRYVEL
+134 RGLVDLFDRYVEL

-160 GVEDAG
+160 GVDDAG
-166 RLADIVAANLS
+166 RLADIVAANIN

-190 QMNDRLEKLSTVLQR
+190 QMNARLEKLGSVLQR
-205 EIEIRDMDRSIR
+205 EIEILDMDRSIR
-217 QRVRQQIDRR
+217 SRVRHQIDRR

-238 VIQEELGSGEE
+238 VIQEELGGEE
-249 PHLSEMDEL
+249 AELSELDEL
-258 RERVRVLE
+258 REKVRALE
-266 LAEAIQE
+266 LAEAVQD
-273 RLLKDIDRLERMPS
+273 RLLKDIDRLERMPP
-287 GSPEISVLHNYIDLV
+287 GSPEISVLHNYLDLV
-302 VSLPWHTS
+302 VSLPWHER

-320 EKVLDEDH
+320 EQVLDEDH
-328 HGLRKIKER
+328 HGLQKIKER

-361 PGVGKTSLGRSIA
+361 PGVGKTSLGKSIA

-397 HRRTYVGSMPGR
+397 RRRTYVGSMPGR
-409 IIKGLREAGTRNPVF
+409 IIKSLREAGTRNPVF

-437 GDPASAMLEV
+437 GDPSSAMLEV
-447 LDPEQNK
+447 LDPEQNN

-464 FDLSEVLFIT
+464 FDLSDILFIT
-474 TANVYYSI
+474 TANLFYSI

-492 INLAGYTTEE
+492 ITLSGYTAEE
-502 KMVIAREFLIPKQLG
+502 KMVIAREFLIPRQLAD
-517 EHGLTE
+517 HGLSD
-523 KHIEITK
+523 KHIEFTR
-530 PAVAT
+530 PAIAKI
-535 MISRYTSEAGVR
+535 ISRYTSEAGVR
-547 NLERSIAGVCRKVA
+547 NLERSMATICRKVA

-568 TRRMTIGPTR
+568 TRRMSVGPNR
-578 LDDLLGPPRYKPDEG
+578 LEDLLGPPRYKPDEG
-593 HTEPLIGVANGLA
+593 HKEHLVGVANGLA

-631 GQLGDVMQESARA
+631 GQMGDVMQESARA

-654 ALGIPVD
+654 ALGIPPD
-661 FRDKLDLH
+661 FREKLDLH

-690 AIISALSHR
+690 AIISALCQR

-726 VLAAHRIGIGTI
+726 VLAAHRLGIKTI
-738 VLPADNQP
+738 LLPEDNRP
-746 DLVDIPPDIR
+746 DIVDIPAEVR
-756 KRLTFKFAS
+756 KRLSFKFVKT
-765 SMDDVIAE
+765 MDEVIAE
-773 ALLPRS
+773 ALLPKS
-779 EVVSVP
+779 EATAPAAST
-785 QLAEPAGIE
+785 EPAGLE
-794 EPAAANVD
+794 EAAAANAD
-802 ERPRPDVPAPPAL
+802 TPGRGD

>member
-1 LSTVTGGPVTLQIPL
+1 VTEAPATLQLPL

-35 RERSIHALEAAM
+35 RERSIKALEAAM
-47 PHGKQVFLCTQRR
+47 TQGKQVFLCTQRQ

-73 VGVLGEVVQMLK
+73 VGVLGQVVQLLK
-85 LPDSTIKVLIE
+85 LPDGTIKVLIE
-96 GTSRAVIER
+96 GSSRAVIER
-105 FVETEPHLRVEVA
+105 VIETDPHLSVEIA
-118 MLDEDFI
+118 LLDEDYAP
-125 VSPELEALM
+125 SPELEALM
-134 RGVVNLFDRYVEL
+134 RGVVDLFDRYVEL

-166 RLADIVAANLS
+166 RLADIVAANLGL
-177 IGVTDK
+177 GVTDK

-190 QMNDRLEKLSTVLQR
+190 QMNARLEKLSSVLQR
-205 EIEIRDMDRSIR
+205 EIEILDMDRSIR
-217 QRVRQQIDRR
+217 HRVRQQIDRR

-238 VIQEELGSGEE
+238 VIQEELGGEE
-249 PHLSEMDEL
+249 AHLSELDEL
-258 RERVRVLE
+258 REKVRGQE
-266 LAEAIQE
+266 LAEAIE
-273 RLLKDIDRLERMPS
+273 DRLLKDVDRLERMPP
-287 GSPEISVLHNYIDLV
+287 GSPEISVLHNYLDLV
-302 VSLPWHTS
+302 VSLPWHAS

-328 HGLRKIKER
+328 HGLHKIKER

-474 TANVYYSI
+474 TANVFYSI
-482 PRPLLDRMEV
+482 PRALLDRMEV
-492 INLAGYTTEE
+492 INLPGYTAEE
-502 KMVIAREFLIPKQLG
+502 KMVIAREFLVPKQLQD
-517 EHGLTE
+517 HGLTST
-523 KHIEITK
+523 HIEITR
-530 PAVAT
+530 PALAT
-535 MISRYTSEAGVR
+535 IISRYTSEAGVR
-547 NLERSIAGVCRKVA
+547 NLERSIAGICRKVA

-568 TRRMTIGPTR
+568 TRKMTVAPNR

-593 HTEPLIGVANGLA
+593 HKEPLIGVANGLA

-631 GQLGDVMQESARA
+631 GQMGDVMQESARA

-690 AIISALSHR
+690 AIISALAQR

-726 VLAAHRIGIGTI
+726 VLAAHRIGIHTI
-738 VLPADNQP
+738 LLPEDNQP
-746 DLVDIPPDIR
+746 DVADIPADIR
-756 KRLTFKFAS
+756 KRLTFKFVKT
-765 SMDDVIAE
+765 MDEVIAL

-779 EVVSVP
+779 DTILLP
-785 QLAEPAGIE
+785 AMAEPAAVE
-794 EPAAANVD
+794 EVAAANAQD
-802 ERPRPDVPAPPAL
+802 PMQQPSSQPSL

>member
-1 LSTVTGGPVTLQIPL
+1 MPVTDRPATLQLPL

-35 RERSIHALEAAM
+35 RERSIDALEEAM
-47 PHGKQVFLCTQRR
+47 GQGKQIFVCTQRR
-60 ADCEDPKEEDLYR
+60 ADCEDPREEDIFR

-85 LPDSTIKVLIE
+85 LPDNTIKVLIE

-105 FVETEPHLRVEVA
+105 FVQTEPHLRVDVA
-118 MLDEDFI
+118 RLDEDFQP
-125 VSPELEALM
+125 SPELGALM
-134 RGVVNLFDRYVEL
+134 RGIVDLFDRYVEL

-160 GVEDAG
+160 GVDDAG
-166 RLADIVAANLS
+166 RLADIVTANLN

-190 QMNDRLEKLSTVLQR
+190 QMNARLEKLGSVLHR
-205 EIEIRDMDRSIR
+205 EIEILDMDRSIR
-217 QRVRQQIDRR
+217 SRVRQQIDRR

-238 VIQEELGSGEE
+238 VIQEELGGEDSQLDE
-249 PHLSEMDEL
+249 LDEL
-258 RERVRVLE
+258 REKVRALE
-266 LAEAIQE
+266 LSEAVQE
-273 RLLKDIDRLERMPS
+273 RLLKDVDRLDRMPP
-287 GSPEISVLHNYIDLV
+287 GSPEISVLHNYLDLV
-302 VSLPWHTS
+302 VSLPWHEFS
-310 SDDVTDLRAA
+310 EDVTDLRAA
-320 EKVLDEDH
+320 ERVLDEDH
-328 HGLRKIKER
+328 HGLQKIKER
-337 ILEFLAVRQLTKSP
+337 VLEFLAVRQLTKSP

-361 PGVGKTSLGRSIA
+361 PGVGKTSLGKSIA

-409 IIKGLREAGTRNPVF
+409 IIKGLREAGTHNPVF

-437 GDPASAMLEV
+437 GDPSSAMLEV
-447 LDPEQNK
+447 LDPEQNS

-464 FDLSEVLFIT
+464 FDLSDVLFIT
-474 TANVYYSI
+474 TANLFYAI

-492 INLAGYTTEE
+492 INLSGYTAEE
-502 KMVIAREFLIPKQLG
+502 KLVIAREFLIPRQLAD
-517 EHGLTE
+517 HGLSD
-523 KHIEITK
+523 KHIEFTRGAI
-530 PAVAT
+530 VRV
-535 MISRYTSEAGVR
+535 ISRYTSEAGVR
-547 NLERSIAGVCRKVA
+547 NLDRSIATICRKVA
-561 REVVKGK
+561 REVVRGK
-568 TRRMTIGPTR
+568 TRRMTVGPNR

-593 HTEPLIGVANGLA
+593 HKEHLVGVANGLA

-631 GQLGDVMQESARA
+631 GQMGDVMQESARA

-654 ALGIPVD
+654 ALGIAPD
-661 FRDKLDLH
+661 FREKLDLH

-690 AIISALSHR
+690 AIISALCQR

-726 VLAAHRIGIGTI
+726 VLAAHRLGIKT
-738 VLPADNQP
+738 VLLPEDNRP
-746 DLVDIPPDIR
+746 DIVDIPAEVR
-756 KRLTFKFAS
+756 KRLIFKFVK
-765 SMDDVIAE
+765 SMDEVIAE

-779 EVVSVP
+779 SAETPSVVN
-785 QLAEPAGIE
+785 EPVGLE
-794 EPAAANVD
+794 EAAAANAD
-802 ERPRPDVPAPPAL
+802 TPGRSA

>member
-1 LSTVTGGPVTLQIPL
+1 
-16 LPLKNV
+16 
-22 VLFPH
+22 

-35 RERSIHALEAAM
+35 RERSIAALEDAM
-47 PHGKQVFLCTQRR
+47 AHGKQIFLCTQRR
-60 ADCEDPKEEDLYR
+60 ADCEEPQEADLYR
-73 VGVLGEVVQMLK
+73 VGVLARVVQLLK
-85 LPDSTIKVLIE
+85 LPDATIKVLIE
-96 GTSRAVIER
+96 GSTRAVIER
-105 FVETEPHLRVEVA
+105 FTPNGSHLKVEVA
-118 MLDEDFI
+118 VLEEELQP
-125 VSPELEALM
+125 SPELEAMM
-134 RGVVNLFDRYVEL
+134 RGVVALFDRYVEL

-166 RLADIVAANLS
+166 RVADIVAANLGV
-177 IGVTDK
+177 GVTDK
-183 QDVLETF
+183 QDLLETF
-190 QMNDRLEKLSTVLQR
+190 QMNARLEKLTSVLER
-205 EIEIRDMDRSIR
+205 EIEILDMDRNIR

-238 VIQEELGSGEE
+238 VIQEELGSDET
-249 PHLSEMDEL
+249 HLSELDEL
-258 RERVRVLE
+258 REKVRGLE
-266 LAEAIQE
+266 LTEAIE
-273 RLLKDIDRLERMPS
+273 DRLLKDVDRLERMPP
-287 GSPEISVLHNYIDLV
+287 GSPEISVLHNYLDLV
-302 VSLPWHTS
+302 VSLPWETS
-310 SDDVTDLRAA
+310 SDDITDLRAA

-328 HGLRKIKER
+328 HGLHKIKER

-351 KGPIL
+351 RGPIL

-379 KFVRVSLGGV
+379 KFVRASLGGV

-409 IIKGLREAGTRNPVF
+409 IIKGLREAGTKNPVF

-492 INLAGYTTEE
+492 INLPGYTSEE
-502 KMVIAREFLIPKQLG
+502 KLVIGRDFLVPKQLK
-517 EHGLTE
+517 EHGLTD
-523 KHIEITK
+523 KHIEIPK
-530 PAVAT
+530 AALST
-535 MISRYTSEAGVR
+535 MVSRYTSEAGVR
-547 NLERSIAGVCRKVA
+547 NLERSIATVCRKVA
-561 REVVKGK
+561 REVVSGK
-568 TRRMTIGPTR
+568 TRRMVISSNR
-578 LDDLLGPPRYKPDEG
+578 LEDLLGPPRFKPDEG
-593 HTEPLIGVANGLA
+593 HKEPLIGVANGLA

-619 ITMPGKGNLNLT
+619 ITMPGKGNLNMT

-661 FRDKLDLH
+661 FRERLDLH

-690 AIISALSHR
+690 AIISALSQR

-726 VLAAHRIGIGTI
+726 VLAAHRIGIKTI
-738 VLPADNQP
+738 VLPEDNQP
-746 DLVDIPPDIR
+746 DLVDIPADIR
-756 KRLTFKFAS
+756 KRLTFKLVK
-765 SMDDVIAE
+765 SMDEVIVE
-773 ALLPRS
+773 ALLPKS
-779 EVVSVP
+779 DTIVAP
-785 QLAEPAGIE
+785 PAGESPELE
-794 EPAAANVD
+794 EIAAANAD
-802 ERPRPDVPAPPAL
+802 ELPSSPPPNQPSL

>member
-1 LSTVTGGPVTLQIPL
+1 LSDVTGGPATLQLPL

-35 RERSIHALEAAM
+35 RERSIDALENAM
-47 PHGKQVFLCTQRR
+47 TRGKQVFLCTQRR
-60 ADCEDPKEEDLYR
+60 ADCEDPKEADLYR
-73 VGVLGEVVQMLK
+73 VGVLGEVVQLLK

-96 GTSRAVIER
+96 GSSRAVIER
-105 FVETEPHLRVEVA
+105 FIQVEPHLRVEVS
-118 MLDEDFI
+118 LLEE
-125 VSPELEALM
+125 ELEDSPDLDALM
-134 RGVVNLFDRYVEL
+134 RGVVDLFDRYVEL

-166 RLADIVAANLS
+166 RMADIVASNLG

-190 QMNDRLEKLSTVLQR
+190 QMNARLEKLSSVLQR
-205 EIEIRDMDRSIR
+205 EIEILDMDRSIR

-238 VIQEELGSGEE
+238 VIQEELGGEE
-249 PHLSEMDEL
+249 AHLSELDEL
-258 RERVRVLE
+258 REKVRALE
-266 LAEAIQE
+266 LAEAVEE
-273 RLLKDIDRLERMPS
+273 RLLKDVDRLERMPP
-287 GSPEISVLHNYIDLV
+287 GSPEISVLHNYLDLV
-302 VSLPWHTS
+302 VSLPWHES
-310 SDDVTDLRAA
+310 SDEVTDLRAA
-320 EKVLDEDH
+320 EKALDEDH

-389 SDEAEIRG
+389 GDEAEIRG

-454 HFSDHYLEIP
+454 HFSDHFLEIP

-474 TANVYYSI
+474 TANVFYSI

-492 INLAGYTTEE
+492 INLPGYTAEE
-502 KMVIAREFLIPKQLG
+502 KMVIAREFLVPKQLQD
-517 EHGLTE
+517 HGLTG

-530 PAVAT
+530 PALAT

-547 NLERSIAGVCRKVA
+547 NLERSIATVCRKVA

-568 TRRMTIGPTR
+568 TRKMTVAPNR

-593 HTEPLIGVANGLA
+593 HKEPLIGVANGLA

-631 GQLGDVMQESARA
+631 GQMGDVMQESARA

-690 AIISALSHR
+690 AIISALAQR

-726 VLAAHRIGIGTI
+726 VLAAHRIGIHTI
-738 VLPADNQP
+738 LLPEDNQP
-746 DLVDIPPDIR
+746 DVTDIPADIR
-756 KRLTFKFAS
+756 KKLTFKFVKT
-765 SMDDVIAE
+765 MDEVIAL

-779 EVVSVP
+779 DTILLPEI
-785 QLAEPAGIE
+785 AEPAVSE
-794 EPAAANVD
+794 EIAAANAED
-802 ERPRPDVPAPPAL
+802 SGPPPLNQPSL

>member
-1 LSTVTGGPVTLQIPL
+1 VTGGPATLQLPL

-35 RERSIHALEAAM
+35 RERSIDALEDAM
-47 PHGKQVFLCTQRR
+47 ANGKQIFLCTQRR
-60 ADCEDPKEEDLYR
+60 AETEDPKEDDLFR

-85 LPDSTIKVLIE
+85 LPDNTIKVLIE
-96 GTSRAVIER
+96 GSSRAVIQR
-105 FVETEPHLRVEVA
+105 FVEWDPHLRVDVA
-118 MLDEDFI
+118 RLDEDFQP
-125 VSPELEALM
+125 SAELSGLM
-134 RGVVNLFDRYVEL
+134 RGLVDLFDRYVEL

-160 GVEDAG
+160 GVDDAG
-166 RLADIVAANLS
+166 RLADIVAANIN

-190 QMNDRLEKLSTVLQR
+190 QMNARLEKLGSVLQR
-205 EIEIRDMDRSIR
+205 EIEILDMDRSIR
-217 QRVRQQIDRR
+217 SRVRHQIDRR

-238 VIQEELGSGEE
+238 VIQEELGGEE
-249 PHLSEMDEL
+249 AELSELDEL
-258 RERVRVLE
+258 REKVRALE
-266 LAEAIQE
+266 LAEAVQD
-273 RLLKDIDRLERMPS
+273 RLLKDIDRLERMPP
-287 GSPEISVLHNYIDLV
+287 GSPEISVLHNYLDLV
-302 VSLPWHTS
+302 VSLPWHER

-320 EKVLDEDH
+320 EQVLDEDH
-328 HGLRKIKER
+328 HGLQKIKER

-361 PGVGKTSLGRSIA
+361 PGVGKTSLGKSIA

-409 IIKGLREAGTRNPVF
+409 IIKSLREAGTRNPVF

-437 GDPASAMLEV
+437 GDPSSAMLEV
-447 LDPEQNK
+447 LDPEQNN

-464 FDLSEVLFIT
+464 FDLSDILFIT
-474 TANVYYSI
+474 TANLFYSI

-492 INLAGYTTEE
+492 ITLSGYTAEE
-502 KMVIAREFLIPKQLG
+502 KMVIAREFLIPRQLAD
-517 EHGLTE
+517 HGLSD
-523 KHIEITK
+523 KHIEFTR
-530 PAVAT
+530 PAIAKI
-535 MISRYTSEAGVR
+535 ISRYTSEAGVR
-547 NLERSIAGVCRKVA
+547 NLERSMATICRKVA

-568 TRRMTIGPTR
+568 TRRMSVGPNR
-578 LDDLLGPPRYKPDEG
+578 LEDLLGPPRYKPDEG
-593 HTEPLIGVANGLA
+593 HKEHLVGVANGLA

-631 GQLGDVMQESARA
+631 GQMGDVMQESARA

-654 ALGIPVD
+654 ALGIPPD
-661 FRDKLDLH
+661 FREKLDLH

-690 AIISALSHR
+690 AIISALCQR

-726 VLAAHRIGIGTI
+726 VLAAHRLGIKTI
-738 VLPADNQP
+738 LLPEDNRP
-746 DLVDIPPDIR
+746 DIVDIPAEVR
-756 KRLTFKFAS
+756 KRLSFKFVKT
-765 SMDDVIAE
+765 MDEVIAE
-773 ALLPRS
+773 ALLPKS
-779 EVVSVP
+779 EATAPAAST
-785 QLAEPAGIE
+785 EPAGLE
-794 EPAAANVD
+794 EAAAANAD
-802 ERPRPDVPAPPAL
+802 TPGRGD

>member
-1 LSTVTGGPVTLQIPL
+1 
-16 LPLKNV
+16 
-22 VLFPH
+22 

-35 RERSIHALEAAM
+35 RERSIDALEDAM
-47 PHGKQVFLCTQRR
+47 TRGKQVFLCTQRR
-60 ADCEDPKEEDLYR
+60 ADCEDPKEADLYR

-85 LPDSTIKVLIE
+85 LPDSTIKVLVE
-96 GTSRAVIER
+96 GSSRAVIER
-105 FVETEPHLRVEVA
+105 FIQVEPHLRVEVS
-118 MLDEDFI
+118 LLEDD
-125 VSPELEALM
+125 VEASPELEALM
-134 RGVVNLFDRYVEL
+134 RGVVDLFDRYVEL

-166 RLADIVAANLS
+166 RLADIVASNLG
-177 IGVTDK
+177 IAVTDK

-190 QMNDRLEKLSTVLQR
+190 QMQARLEKLSSVLQR
-205 EIEIRDMDRSIR
+205 EIEILDMDRSIR

-238 VIQEELGSGEE
+238 VIQEELGGEE
-249 PHLSEMDEL
+249 THLSELDEL
-258 RERVRVLE
+258 REKVRALD
-266 LAEAIQE
+266 LAEAVEE
-273 RLLKDIDRLERMPS
+273 RLLKDVVRLERMPP
-287 GSPEISVLHNYIDLV
+287 GSPEISVLHNYLDLV
-302 VSLPWHTS
+302 VSLPWHET
-310 SDDVTDLRAA
+310 SDDITDLRAA

-389 SDEAEIRG
+389 GDEAEIRG

-454 HFSDHYLEIP
+454 HFSDHFLEIP

-474 TANVYYSI
+474 TANVFYSI

-492 INLAGYTTEE
+492 INLPGYTAEE
-502 KMVIAREFLIPKQLG
+502 KMVIAREFLVPKQLQD
-517 EHGLTE
+517 HGLTSQ
-523 KHIEITK
+523 HIEITK
-530 PAVAT
+530 PALAT
-535 MISRYTSEAGVR
+535 IISRYTSEAGVR
-547 NLERSIAGVCRKVA
+547 NLERSIASVCRKVA
-561 REVVKGK
+561 RDVVRGK
-568 TRRMTIGPTR
+568 TRKMTVAPNR

-593 HTEPLIGVANGLA
+593 HKEPLIGVANGLA

-631 GQLGDVMQESARA
+631 GQMGDVMQESARA

-690 AIISALSHR
+690 AIISALAQR

-711 TLRGRVLPIGGLKEK
+711 TLRGRILPIGGLKEK
-726 VLAAHRIGIGTI
+726 VLAAHRIGIHTI
-738 VLPADNQP
+738 LLPEDNQP
-746 DLVDIPPDIR
+746 DVADIPADIR
-756 KRLTFKFAS
+756 KRLTFKFVKT
-765 SMDDVIAE
+765 MDEVIAL
-773 ALLPRS
+773 ALLPRFDAILL
-779 EVVSVP
+779 P
-785 QLAEPAGIE
+785 AIAEPAAVDE
-794 EPAAANVD
+794 VAAANAED
-802 ERPRPDVPAPPAL
+802 PMQPSSQPSL

>member
-1 LSTVTGGPVTLQIPL
+1 VTNVASLQLPL

-35 RERSIHALEAAM
+35 RERSMDALEAAM
-47 PHGKQVFLCTQRR
+47 GNGKKIFLCTQRR
-60 ADCEDPKEEDLYR
+60 ADCEDPGEEDIYR
-73 VGVLGEVVQMLK
+73 VGVLGDVVQLLR
-85 LPDSTIKVLIE
+85 LPDNTVKVLIE
-96 GTSRAVIER
+96 GSSRAVIER
-105 FVETEPHLRVEVA
+105 FLQTEPHLRVEVA
-118 MLDEDFI
+118 RLEEDFQSSAE
-125 VSPELEALM
+125 VEALM
-134 RGVVNLFDRYVEL
+134 RGVVDLFDRYVEL

-160 GVEDAG
+160 GIDDPG
-166 RLADIVAANLS
+166 RLADIVASNLN

-190 QMNDRLEKLSTVLQR
+190 QMNARLEKLSAVLQR
-205 EIEIRDMDRSIR
+205 EVEILDMDRSIR

-227 QKEFYLKEQMR
+227 QKEFYLKEQIR
-238 VIQEELGSGEE
+238 VIQEELGGEE
-249 PHLSEMDEL
+249 AHLTELDEL
-258 RERVRVLE
+258 REKVKALE
-266 LAEAIQE
+266 LTEAVQD
-273 RLLKDIDRLERMPS
+273 RLLKDVDRLERMPP
-287 GSPEISVLHNYIDLV
+287 GSPEISVLHNYLDLV
-302 VSLPWHTS
+302 VALPWHERT
-310 SDDVTDLRAA
+310 DDVTDLRVA

-328 HGLRKIKER
+328 HGLQKIKER

-356 CFIGP
+356 CFVGP
-361 PGVGKTSLGRSIA
+361 PGVGKTSLGKSIA

-409 IIKGLREAGTRNPVF
+409 IIKSLREAGSRNPVF
-424 LLDEIDKM
+424 LLDEVDKM

-437 GDPASAMLEV
+437 GDPASALLEV
-447 LDPEQNK
+447 LDPEQNRN
-454 HFSDHYLEIP
+454 FSDHYLEIP

-474 TANVYYSI
+474 TANVLYTV
-482 PRPLLDRMEV
+482 PRALVDRMEV
-492 INLAGYTTEE
+492 INLPGYTAEE
-502 KMVIAREFLIPKQLG
+502 KMVIGRQFLIPKQLVD
-517 EHGLTE
+517 HGLTD
-523 KHIEITK
+523 KHIEFSR
-530 PAVAT
+530 PAIAK
-535 MISRYTSEAGVR
+535 IINRYTSEAGVR
-547 NLERSIAGVCRKVA
+547 NLERSIASVCRKVA
-561 REVVKGK
+561 REVVRGK
-568 TRRMTIGPTR
+568 TRRVTVSPGK
-578 LDDLLGPPRYKPDEG
+578 LDDLLGPPKFKPEEG
-593 HTEPLIGVANGLA
+593 NKEHLIGVANGLA

-631 GQLGDVMQESARA
+631 GQMGDVMQESARA

-661 FRDKLDLH
+661 FREKLDLH

-690 AIISALSHR
+690 AIVSALSRR

-711 TLRGRVLPIGGLKEK
+711 TLRGRVLPVGGLKEK
-726 VLAAHRIGIGTI
+726 VLAAHRIGIRTI
-738 VLPADNQP
+738 VLPEDNES
-746 DLVDIPPDIR
+746 DIVDIPPEVR
-756 KRLTFKFAS
+756 KRLTFKFVK
-765 SMDDVIAE
+765 SMDEVIAQ

-779 EVVSVP
+779 DAAAEVEEV
-785 QLAEPAGIE
+785 EPALTE
-794 EPAAANVD
+794 EPAVANAVD
-802 ERPRPDVPAPPAL
+802 RPQQDSPPVS

>member
-1 LSTVTGGPVTLQIPL
+1 MTEAPDTLRLPL

-35 RERSIHALEAAM
+35 RERSIDALDEAM
-47 PHGKQVFLCTQRR
+47 VHGKQVFLCTQRQ
-60 ADCEDPKEEDLYR
+60 ADCEDPKEDDLYR
-73 VGVLGEVVQMLK
+73 VGVLGEVMQMLK
-85 LPDSTIKVLIE
+85 LPDGTIKVLIE
-96 GTSRAVIER
+96 GSSRAVIGRVIEM
-105 FVETEPHLRVEVA
+105 ESHLQVEVA
-118 MLDEDFI
+118 VLDEDFLP
-125 VSPELEALM
+125 SPELGALM
-134 RGVVNLFDRYVEL
+134 RGVVDLFDRYVEL

-160 GVEDAG
+160 GLEDAG
-166 RLADIVAANLS
+166 RMADIVASNLS
-177 IGVTDK
+177 IAVTDK
-183 QDVLETF
+183 QDLLETF
-190 QMNDRLEKLSTVLQR
+190 VMGERLEKLSAVLQK
-205 EIEIRDMDRSIR
+205 EIEILEMDRSIR
-217 QRVRQQIDRR
+217 QRVRTQIDRR

-238 VIQEELGSGEE
+238 VIQEELGGGEE
-249 PHLSEMDEL
+249 AHASELDEL
-258 RERVRVLE
+258 RERVRALT
-266 LAEAIQE
+266 LGQALGD
-273 RLLKDIDRLERMPS
+273 RLLKDVDRLERMSP
-287 GSPEISVLHNYIDLV
+287 GSSEISVLHNYLDLV
-302 VSLPWHTS
+302 VSLPWHLTS
-310 SDDVTDLRAA
+310 EDVTDLRAA

-337 ILEFLAVRQLTKSP
+337 ILEFLAVRQLTKSR

-356 CFIGP
+356 CLIGP

-409 IIKGLREAGTRNPVF
+409 IIKALREAGTRNPVF

-482 PRPLLDRMEV
+482 PRALLDRMEV
-492 INLAGYTTEE
+492 INLPGYTAEE
-502 KMVIAREFLIPKQLG
+502 KMVIAREFLIPKQLQD
-517 EHGLTE
+517 HGLTE
-523 KHIEITK
+523 SYIEITK
-530 PAVAT
+530 PAVVT

-561 REVVKGK
+561 REVVSGK
-568 TRRMTIGPTR
+568 TRRMTITPNR
-578 LDDLLGPPRYKPDEG
+578 LDDLLGPPRFKPDEG
-593 HTEPLIGVANGLA
+593 HKEPLVGVANGLA

-619 ITMPGKGNLNLT
+619 ITMPGKGNLNMT

-644 ALSYARSNAE
+644 ALSYARSNAQ

-690 AIISALSHR
+690 AIISALSQR

-726 VLAAHRIGIGTI
+726 VLAAHRIGIHTI
-738 VLPADNQP
+738 VLPEDNQP
-746 DLVDIPPDIR
+746 DVVDIPADIR
-756 KRLTFKFAS
+756 KRVRFKFVKT
-765 SMDDVIAE
+765 MDEVIAE
-773 ALLPRS
+773 ALLPR
-779 EVVSVP
+779 P
-785 QLAEPAGIE
+785 GTLALPELTEPVTLDEAV
-794 EPAAANVD
+794 AAKAD
-802 ERPRPDVPAPPAL
+802 LTPRPEVQSPPPM

>member
-1 LSTVTGGPVTLQIPL
+1 
-16 LPLKNV
+16 
-22 VLFPH
+22 

-35 RERSIHALEAAM
+35 RERSIDALENAM
-47 PHGKQVFLCTQRR
+47 THGKQVFLCTQRR
-60 ADCEDPKEEDLYR
+60 ADCEDPKEADLYR
-73 VGVLGEVVQMLK
+73 VGVLGEVVQLLK
-85 LPDSTIKVLIE
+85 LPDGTIKVLIE
-96 GTSRAVIER
+96 GSSRAVIER
-105 FVETEPHLRVEVA
+105 FTQVEPHLRVAVSPLEEGV
-118 MLDEDFI
+118 EE
-125 VSPELEALM
+125 SPELNALM
-134 RGVVNLFDRYVEL
+134 RRVVDLFDRYVEL

-166 RLADIVAANLS
+166 RMADIVASNLA

-190 QMNDRLEKLSTVLQR
+190 EMNARLEKLSNVLQR
-205 EIEIRDMDRSIR
+205 EIEILDMDRSIR

-238 VIQEELGSGEE
+238 VIQEELGGEE
-249 PHLSEMDEL
+249 AHLSELDEL
-258 RERVRVLE
+258 REKVRGLE
-266 LAEAIQE
+266 LAEAIEE
-273 RLLKDIDRLERMPS
+273 RLLKDIDRLDRMPP
-287 GSPEISVLHNYIDLV
+287 GSPEISVLHNYLDLV
-302 VSLPWHTS
+302 VSLPWHES
-310 SDDVTDLRAA
+310 SEDITDLRAA

-328 HGLRKIKER
+328 HGLHKIKER

-356 CFIGP
+356 CLIGP

-374 RALGR
+374 RALNR

-389 SDEAEIRG
+389 GDEGEIRG

-454 HFSDHYLEIP
+454 HFSDHFLEIP

-474 TANVYYSI
+474 TANVFYSI
-482 PRPLLDRMEV
+482 PRALLDRMEV
-492 INLAGYTTEE
+492 INLPGYTAEE
-502 KMVIAREFLIPKQLG
+502 KMVIAREFLVPKQLHD
-517 EHGLTE
+517 HGLTS
-523 KHIEITK
+523 KHIEITR
-530 PAVAT
+530 PALVT

-547 NLERSIAGVCRKVA
+547 NLERSIAMVCRKVA
-561 REVVKGK
+561 REVVNGK
-568 TRRMTIGPTR
+568 TRKLTVAPNR
-578 LDDLLGPPRYKPDEG
+578 LDDLLGPPRYKLDEG
-593 HTEPLIGVANGLA
+593 HNEPLIGVANGLA

-631 GQLGDVMQESARA
+631 GQMGEVMQESARA

-690 AIISALSHR
+690 AIISALAQR

-726 VLAAHRIGIGTI
+726 VLAAHRIGIRTI
-738 VLPADNQP
+738 LLPEDNQP
-746 DLVDIPPDIR
+746 DVADIPADIR
-756 KRLTFKFAS
+756 KKITFKFVKT
-765 SMDDVIAE
+765 MDEVIAE

-779 EVVSVP
+779 GTILLPALTE
-785 QLAEPAGIE
+785 LAATEDV
-794 EPAAANVD
+794 AAANAQAAG
-802 ERPRPDVPAPPAL
+802 PQGLNQPTL

>member
-1 LSTVTGGPVTLQIPL
+1 MSTVTGGPATIQVPL

-35 RERSIHALEAAM
+35 RERSINALEAAM
-47 PHGKQVFLCTQRR
+47 AQGKQVFLCTQRQP
-60 ADCEDPKEEDLYR
+60 DCEDPKEHELYR
-73 VGVLGEVVQMLK
+73 VGVIGEVVQMLK
-85 LPDSTIKVLIE
+85 LPDGTIKVLIE
-96 GTSRAVIER
+96 GSSRAMIER
-105 FVETEPHLRVEVA
+105 VIETEPYLRVEIA
-118 MLDEDFI
+118 LLEEDFLP
-125 VSPELEALM
+125 SPELEGLM
-134 RGVVNLFDRYVEL
+134 RGVVDLFDRYVKL

-166 RLADIVAANLS
+166 RMADIVASNLG

-190 QMNDRLEKLSTVLQR
+190 QMNARLEKLSTVLQR
-205 EIEIRDMDRSIR
+205 EIEILDMDRSIR

-238 VIQEELGSGEE
+238 VIQEELGGDE
-249 PHLSEMDEL
+249 PQGSELDEM
-258 RERVRVLE
+258 RERVKALE
-266 LAEAIQE
+266 LVEAVEE
-273 RLLKDIDRLERMPS
+273 RLLKDVDRLERMAP
-287 GSPEISVLHNYIDLV
+287 GSPEISVLHGYLDLI
-302 VSLPWHTS
+302 VSLPWHVAS
-310 SDDVTDLRAA
+310 EDVTDLCAA

-328 HGLRKIKER
+328 HGLRKVKER

-474 TANVYYSI
+474 TANVNYSI

-492 INLAGYTTEE
+492 INLPGYTAEE
-502 KMVIAREFLIPKQLG
+502 KMVIAREFLIPKQLAD
-517 EHGLTE
+517 HGLTE
-523 KHIEITK
+523 KHIDFTK
-530 PAVAT
+530 PAVST
-535 MISRYTSEAGVR
+535 IISRYTSEAGVR

-568 TRRMTIGPTR
+568 TRRMTIGPSR

-593 HTEPLIGVANGLA
+593 HKEPQIGVANGLA

-631 GQLGDVMQESARA
+631 GQMGDVMQESARA
-644 ALSYARSNAE
+644 ALSYARANAQS
-654 ALGIPVD
+654 LGIPVD

-690 AIISALSHR
+690 AIISALSQR

-726 VLAAHRIGIGTI
+726 VLAAHRIGIPTI
-738 VLPADNQP
+738 LLPDDNEAD
-746 DLVDIPPDIR
+746 LADIPADIR
-756 KRLTFKFAS
+756 KRLTFKFVKT
-765 SMDDVIAE
+765 MDEVIAE

-779 EVVSVP
+779 GTILVP
-785 QLAEPAGIE
+785 ELAEPFGVAQ
-794 EPAAANVD
+794 AAVANAE
-802 ERPRPDVPAPPAL
+802 ERPRSDMPRQPSL

>member
-1 LSTVTGGPVTLQIPL
+1 
-16 LPLKNV
+16 
-22 VLFPH
+22 

-35 RERSIHALEAAM
+35 RERSIDALENAM
-47 PHGKQVFLCTQRR
+47 TRGKQVFLCTQRR
-60 ADCEDPKEEDLYR
+60 ADCEDPKEPDLYR
-73 VGVLGEVVQMLK
+73 VGVVGEVVQMLK

-96 GTSRAVIER
+96 GSSRAVIER
-105 FVETEPHLRVEVA
+105 FTQVEPHLRVEVSRLEEA
-118 MLDEDFI
+118 VEA
-125 VSPELEALM
+125 SPEIEALM
-134 RGVVNLFDRYVEL
+134 RGVVDLFDRYVEL

-160 GVEDAG
+160 GVEDAA
-166 RLADIVAANLS
+166 RIADIVAANLGIS
-177 IGVTDK
+177 VTDK

-190 QMNDRLEKLSTVLQR
+190 QMNARLEKLSSILQR
-205 EIEIRDMDRSIR
+205 EIEILEMDRSIR

-238 VIQEELGSGEE
+238 VIQEELGGEE
-249 PHLSEMDEL
+249 AHLSELDEL
-258 RERVRVLE
+258 REKVRGLE
-266 LAEAIQE
+266 LAEAVEE
-273 RLLKDIDRLERMPS
+273 RLLKDVDRLERMPP
-287 GSPEISVLHNYIDLV
+287 GSPEISVLHNYLDLV
-302 VSLPWHTS
+302 VSLPWHES
-310 SDDVTDLRAA
+310 SEDITDLRAA

-389 SDEAEIRG
+389 GDEAEIRG

-454 HFSDHYLEIP
+454 HFSDHFLEIP

-474 TANVYYSI
+474 TANVFYSI

-492 INLAGYTTEE
+492 INLPGYTAEE
-502 KMVIAREFLIPKQLG
+502 KMVIAREFLVPKQLQD
-517 EHGLTE
+517 HGLTS

-530 PAVAT
+530 AALAT
-535 MISRYTSEAGVR
+535 IISRYTSEAGVR
-547 NLERSIAGVCRKVA
+547 NLERSIASVFRKVA

-568 TRRMTIGPTR
+568 TRKMTVAPNR

-593 HTEPLIGVANGLA
+593 HKEPLIGVANGLA

-631 GQLGDVMQESARA
+631 GQMGDVMQESARA

-654 ALGIPVD
+654 MLGIPVD

-690 AIISALSHR
+690 AIISALAQR

-726 VLAAHRIGIGTI
+726 VLAAHRIGIHTI
-738 VLPADNQP
+738 LLPEDNQP
-746 DLVDIPPDIR
+746 DLADIPADIR
-756 KRLTFKFAS
+756 KRLTFKFVKT
-765 SMDDVIAE
+765 MDEVIAL

-779 EVVSVP
+779 DTILLPE
-785 QLAEPAGIE
+785 II
-794 EPAAANVD
+794 EPAATEELAAANAED
-802 ERPRPDVPAPPAL
+802 PGQQPTSQPSI

>member
-1 LSTVTGGPVTLQIPL
+1 LASVTGASATTLQLPL

-35 RERSIHALEAAM
+35 RERSIAALEEAM
-47 PHGKQVFLCTQRR
+47 MHGKQVFLCTQRR
-60 ADCEDPKEEDLYR
+60 ADCEDPQEADLYR

-85 LPDSTIKVLIE
+85 LPDNTIKVLIE
-96 GTSRAVIER
+96 GSSRALIER
-105 FVETEPHLRVEVA
+105 FVEVKPHLKVEVA
-118 MLDEDFI
+118 LLDEE
-125 VSPELEALM
+125 VQPSSELEALM
-134 RGVVNLFDRYVEL
+134 RGVVDLFDRYVEL

-166 RLADIVAANLS
+166 RMADIVASNLN

-190 QMNDRLEKLSTVLQR
+190 QMDARLEKLSTVLHR

-238 VIQEELGSGEE
+238 VIQEELGGEE
-249 PHLSEMDEL
+249 AQLSELDEL
-258 RERVRVLE
+258 REKLRALE
-266 LAEAIQE
+266 LAEALE
-273 RLLKDIDRLERMPS
+273 DRLLKDVDRLERMPP
-287 GSPEISVLHNYIDLV
+287 GSPEISVLHNYLDLV
-302 VSLPWHTS
+302 VSLPWHERS
-310 SDDVTDLRAA
+310 EDVTDLRAA
-320 EKVLDEDH
+320 EAVLDEDH
-328 HGLRKIKER
+328 HGLKKVKER

-424 LLDEIDKM
+424 LLDEVDKM

-474 TANVYYSI
+474 TANVYYSM
-482 PRPLLDRMEV
+482 PRALLDRMEV
-492 INLAGYTTEE
+492 INLPGYTTEE
-502 KMVIAREFLIPKQLG
+502 KMVIAREFLIPKQLTD
-517 EHGLTE
+517 HGLTD
-523 KHIEITK
+523 KNIEITR
-530 PAVAT
+530 PAVST
-535 MISRYTSEAGVR
+535 MINRYTSEAGVR

-561 REVVKGK
+561 REVVSGR
-568 TRRMTIGPTR
+568 TRRMTIAPHR
-578 LDDLLGPPRYKPDEG
+578 LDDLLGPPKFKPDEG
-593 HTEPLIGVANGLA
+593 HKESLIGVANGLA

-644 ALSYARSNAE
+644 ALSYARSNAQ

-690 AIISALSHR
+690 AIVSALAQR

-726 VLAAHRIGIGTI
+726 VLAAHRIGIQTI

-746 DLVDIPPDIR
+746 DVVDIPVDIR
-756 KRLTFKFAS
+756 KRLTFKFVNT
-765 SMDDVIAE
+765 MDEVIAE
-773 ALLPRS
+773 ALLPKS
-779 EVVSVP
+779 EAAVSAE
-785 QLAEPAGIE
+785 LAEPSAIQ
-794 EPAAANVD
+794 EPAAADGN
-802 ERPRPDVPAPPAL
+802 

>member
-1 LSTVTGGPVTLQIPL
+1 MTDRPATLQLPL

-35 RERSIHALEAAM
+35 RERSIDALEDAM
-47 PHGKQVFLCTQRR
+47 ANGKQIFLCTQRR
-60 ADCEDPKEEDLYR
+60 ADCEDPREEDIYR
-73 VGVLGEVVQMLK
+73 VGVLGEVVQMLR
-85 LPDSTIKVLIE
+85 LPDNTIKVLIE
-96 GTSRAVIER
+96 GSSRAVIER
-105 FVETEPHLRVEVA
+105 FIETEPHLRVEVA
-118 MLDEDFI
+118 RLDEDFQQ
-125 VSPELEALM
+125 SAELGALM
-134 RGVVNLFDRYVEL
+134 RGVVDLFDRYVEL
-147 DKKVPPEVNLTVR
+147 EKKVPPEVNLTVR

-166 RLADIVAANLS
+166 RLADIVAANLT

-190 QMNDRLEKLSTVLQR
+190 QMNARLEKLASVLQR
-205 EIEIRDMDRSIR
+205 EIEILDMDRSIR
-217 QRVRQQIDRR
+217 SRVRQQIDRR

-238 VIQEELGSGEE
+238 VIQEELGGEE
-249 PHLSEMDEL
+249 THLSEVDEL
-258 RERVRVLE
+258 REKIRALE
-266 LAEAIQE
+266 LDEAVQD
-273 RLLKDIDRLERMPS
+273 RLLKDIDRLERMPP
-287 GSPEISVLHNYIDLV
+287 GSPEISVLHNYLDLV
-302 VSLPWHTS
+302 VSLPWHES
-310 SDDVTDLRAA
+310 SEDVTDLRAA

-337 ILEFLAVRQLTKSP
+337 VLEFLAVRQLTKSP

-361 PGVGKTSLGRSIA
+361 PGVGKTSLGKSIA

-409 IIKGLREAGTRNPVF
+409 IIKSLREAGTRNPVF

-437 GDPASAMLEV
+437 GDPSSAMLEV

-464 FDLSEVLFIT
+464 FDLSDVLFIT
-474 TANVYYSI
+474 TANLFYTI

-492 INLAGYTTEE
+492 INLSGYTAEE
-502 KMVIAREFLIPKQLG
+502 KMVIAREFLIPRQL
-517 EHGLTE
+517 EDHGLTD
-523 KHIEITK
+523 KHIEFTR
-530 PAVAT
+530 PAIAKI
-535 MISRYTSEAGVR
+535 ISRYTSEAGVR
-547 NLERSIAGVCRKVA
+547 NLERSVATICRKVA

-568 TRRMTIGPTR
+568 TRRMSVGPNR
-578 LDDLLGPPRYKPDEG
+578 LEDLLGPPRYKPDEG
-593 HTEPLIGVANGLA
+593 HKEPLVGVANGLA

-631 GQLGDVMQESARA
+631 GQMGDVMQESARA

-654 ALGIPVD
+654 ALGIPAD
-661 FRDKLDLH
+661 FREKLDLH

-690 AIISALSHR
+690 AIISALCQR

-726 VLAAHRIGIGTI
+726 VLAAHRLGIRTI
-738 VLPADNQP
+738 LLPEDNRP
-746 DLVDIPPDIR
+746 DIVDIPVEVR
-756 KRLTFKFAS
+756 KRLTFKFVKT
-765 SMDDVIAE
+765 MDEVIAE

-779 EVVSVP
+779 AVIVSANE
-785 QLAEPAGIE
+785 AEPAGVE
-794 EPAAANVD
+794 EAAAANAD
-802 ERPRPDVPAPPAL
+802 TQPAQE